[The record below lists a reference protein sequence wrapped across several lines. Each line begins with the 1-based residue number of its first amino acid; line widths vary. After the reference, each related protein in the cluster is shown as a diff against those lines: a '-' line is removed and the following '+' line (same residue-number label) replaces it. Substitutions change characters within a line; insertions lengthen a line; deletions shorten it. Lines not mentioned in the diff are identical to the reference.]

1 MTRVRADALR
11 CPRFRKAGE
20 PFTDRNPSNL
30 ASMRAATRRE
40 RAGLTAAAKPTNGS
54 FRLRV
59 ANGKHGFES
68 RTGFVR

>member
-1 MTRVRADALR
+1 VNPLPIGTPARRVDAR
-11 CPRFRKAGE
+11 GH
-20 PFTDRNPSNL
+20 
-30 ASMRAATRRE
+30 ATE
-40 RAGLTAAAKPTNGS
+40 RAGLTAAAKPTNGG